1 MPSSSLQRLV
11 DRLVRTVGED
21 LPLWIESASI
31 AGSYARDERDEHSDL
46 DLFFLIAPG
55 SDVTVNH
62 AADTLID
69 WVGDVVIRRGPVLV
83 PHFGHS
89 ITAVLPDLAVCQMNV
104 NTRETIE
111 LNPMRSASRIVL
123 DRDGYMTSLV
133 EQSKSMLVDISK
145 VYHEHFCYFW
155 IRALYAFRSA
165 QRGSCGGRSSIWLTC
180 ARRCS
185 RSFAS
190 NMDVTAR
197 WWARTI
203 LPNGTKSRSV
213 LTRHEYLSSVF
224 PNTPGKAFCRAY
236 SSLSNG
242 FLGQPRTLLIF
253 RSSPT
258 CAALRRRSSVLCGVE
273 CEHPHH
279 RLRPKWICRCGSNHV
294 QRSPECHR
302 AWRKM
307 HLRRTGHTLPMGTGW
322 KRGR

>member
-1 MPSSSLQRLV
+1 MPSSSLERLV

-165 QRGSCGGRSSIWLTC
+165 QRGELWRAIEYLADMRKAMQQIIRIRHGRYSPVVGPYHPAKRYEEQIGADE
-180 ARRCS
+180 ARILEFSLPEYS
-185 RSFAS
+185 RQ
-190 NMDVTAR
+190 
-197 WWARTI
+197 
-203 LPNGTKSRSV
+203 SV
-213 LTRHEYLSSVF
+213 LQSILKSVEWFSRTTQDTADF
-224 PNTPGKAFCRAY
+224 PIEPDMRGSAEKIERVVR
-236 SSLSNG
+236 G
-242 FLGQPRTLLIF
+242 
-253 RSSPT
+253 
-258 CAALRRRSSVLCGVE
+258 GV
-273 CEHPHH
+273 
-279 RLRPKWICRCGSNHV
+279 
-294 QRSPECHR
+294 
-302 AWRKM
+302 
-307 HLRRTGHTLPMGTGW
+307 
-322 KRGR
+322 